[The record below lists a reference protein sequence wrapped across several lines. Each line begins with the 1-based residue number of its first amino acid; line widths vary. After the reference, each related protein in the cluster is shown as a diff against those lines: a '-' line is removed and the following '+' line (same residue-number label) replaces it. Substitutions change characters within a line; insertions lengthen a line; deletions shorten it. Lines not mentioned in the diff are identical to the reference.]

1 MNNNRRPG
9 LMPALSQPKTYQKNT
24 LTNNNK
30 LNNTSKSNISQKIN
44 RVGDG
49 SRIPTTGQTKSNDT
63 NLTTLNT
70 DKNGKI
76 GEMSDNTTH
85 ANESVNK
92 NSTHLQTTIS
102 NPKPNYAT
110 ATAKENNPQ
119 RDQAIIFNSIEGIP
133 QIDYI
138 RAIGQ
143 IVSPK
148 NILFVSRISNN
159 RFCIFLNN
167 KNTVDSLV
175 EKTKFITINDNVIQ
189 IRRLINTAKR
199 IVISN
204 VCPSIPN
211 EKILAALLAINII
224 PTSQINYIR
233 AGVVM
238 EGYEHVLSF
247 RRQMYINENDTAKLP
262 GSLVIN
268 HDETNFRI
276 FFTDDRI
283 TCYTCKASGHTTLSC
298 KKFIQNPNNN
308 MNKNQRTSS
317 TNLDIDPSLQIE
329 LIEDIPPPASPN
341 FDENPIELDIDVS
354 RTPVEAINILK
365 RSASTTTTP
374 SNPPSPRYDS
384 SQENNIPTKPP
395 KKFLIVENKT
405 DPNQPSPSENRSR
418 SNSRNRFSEHLDSH
432 LEPIKHLFDDK
443 TKFKISF
450 DQFTHIIEN
459 IHKQDNPLN
468 MIHEHGLEGNEIIT
482 IFENTRPYLTTK
494 IARNNYTR
502 ITNKIFKAL
511 DIVTNSEPN
520 KSESNEN

>member
-9 LMPALSQPKTYQKNT
+9 LVPAPSQPKISPKNIT
-24 LTNNNK
+24 IHNNK
-30 LNNTSKSNISQKIN
+30 PNTIPKSNITQKIN

-49 SRIPTTGQTKSNDT
+49 SRIPTTGKTKSNDT
-63 NLTTLNT
+63 NHTTRT
-70 DKNGKI
+70 SDKDGMS
-76 GEMSDNTTH
+76 GDTSDNTAY
-85 ANESVNK
+85 ANESVDK
-92 NSTHLQTTIS
+92 NSTQLQTTVS

-167 KNTVDSLV
+167 KHTVDSLV
-175 EKTKFITINDNVIQ
+175 EKTKFITINDNAIQ

-211 EKILAALLAINII
+211 EKILAALQDINII
-224 PTSQINYIR
+224 PTSQINYIK

-247 RRQMYINENDTAKLP
+247 RRQMYINDNDIPKLP

-283 TCYTCKASGHTTLSC
+283 TCYTCKTSGHTTLSC
-298 KKFIQNPNNN
+298 KKYTKNPDNN
-308 MNKNQRTSS
+308 MIKNQSASS
-317 TNLDIDPSLQIE
+317 TNWDIDSSLQTE
-329 LIEDIPPPASPN
+329 MIEDTLPPMSPN
-341 FDENPIELDIDVS
+341 LDEIPTDINMDAS

-365 RSASTTTTP
+365 RPASMTTTP
-374 SNPPSPRYDS
+374 SNPTSPRYDS
-384 SQENNIPTKPP
+384 SQEINTTIKPP
-395 KKFLIVENKT
+395 KKVLLVENKI
-405 DPNQPSPSENRSR
+405 DPNHPSPSENRSR
-418 SNSRNRFSEHLDSH
+418 SNSRNRFSENLDSH
-432 LEPIKHLFDDK
+432 LESIKHLFDDK

-450 DQFTHIIEN
+450 DQFMHIIEN

-468 MIHEHGLEGNEIIT
+468 IIQEYGLEGSEIIT
-482 IFENTRPYLTTK
+482 IFEITRPYLTTK
-494 IARNNYTR
+494 IARNNFTR

-511 DIVTNSEPN
+511 GAATTTEPN